1 MLSVAELTMVSA
13 PARACSISVE
23 RIVALAD
30 EFLLLKA
37 QMSAMQRQ
45 FEFVLAEVALELEA
59 GPVSADVEAIVS
71 QRPAQQ
77 DNRSS
82 GVEPVSTVS
91 SEMAGVVPHFTTSNA
106 EELEAEMSDNSG
118 DALTLIRDIHAV
130 PQTAAM
136 RAEHRAPGAEIDRPT
151 TTVHPNEADGNSV
164 GSSLELAA
172 QQETHGLA
180 SPFPYNAIVLGSHR
194 EQAMQKSRRAPATT
208 ARRWVTAT
216 FIVAAIVAAA
226 VGSSVAMLGH

>member
-1 MLSVAELTMVSA
+1 M
-13 PARACSISVE
+13 
-23 RIVALAD
+23 VALAD

-45 FEFVLAEVALELEA
+45 FESVLAEVALELEV
-59 GPVSADVEAIVS
+59 GPVSTDVKAIVS

-77 DNRSS
+77 DNRSDLKPDAILGTS
-82 GVEPVSTVS
+82 GAEPVSTIS
-91 SEMAGVVPHFTTSNA
+91 SEMAGVVPQSKTSNA
-106 EELEAEMSDNSG
+106 EELEAEMSDNSSN
-118 DALTLIRDIHAV
+118 ALTLIRDIHAV

-136 RAEHRAPGAEIDRPT
+136 RAEHRVPGAEIDRPT
-151 TTVHPNEADGNSV
+151 TTVHPNEAEGNSV

-194 EQAMQKSRRAPATT
+194 EQAMQNSRRGPATT

-226 VGSSVAMLGH
+226 VGSSVAML

>member
-1 MLSVAELTMVSA
+1 MVSA

-45 FEFVLAEVALELEA
+45 FESVLAEVALELEV
-59 GPVSADVEAIVS
+59 GPVSADVKAIVS

-77 DNRSS
+77 DNRSDLKPEGYFWS
-82 GVEPVSTVS
+82 R
-91 SEMAGVVPHFTTSNA
+91 AGFDNQFRDGRRRATLTTSSA
-106 EELEAEMSDNSG
+106 EELEAEMSDNSSN
-118 DALTLIRDIHAV
+118 ALMIRDIHAV

-151 TTVHPNEADGNSV
+151 TTVHPNEAEGNSV

-194 EQAMQKSRRAPATT
+194 EQAMQKSPRAPATT

-226 VGSSVAMLGH
+226 VGSSVAML